1 MKSMTG
7 FGRGETAGPGGRCT
21 AELSSVNR
29 KQADIELRMPRDW
42 QPLEPGLRQLL
53 VGALSRG
60 RLQASFTFESDLPAS
75 ASLHVDHALASEYAA
90 ALAQLSASLGSPLA
104 LTPESLLKAPG
115 VFTLSERAAPS
126 PESLQALAHGAL
138 AEALAAWEQA
148 RLREGA
154 HLHADL
160 STRLATLQ
168 ELLQQIAREAPLV
181 APLYRAALLRRLQ
194 EADLP
199 LALDDERLIKEI
211 ALFADRCDLSEEIA
225 RLHGHLAEFAR
236 LMASPQPSGRPLD
249 FLTQEM
255 HRELNT
261 MGAKANHAPLQH
273 LVVAGKTEVERLREQ
288 VQNVE

>member
-168 ELLQQIAREAPLV
+168 ELLQQIAREAPRV